1 MKRNHAFTLIELL
14 VVIAIIAILA
24 AMLLPA
30 LSKARDKARQIS
42 CVNNLKQLRLYITMY
57 ENEQD
62 DVLMPSSAHGRY
74 WGHNLQVAG
83 YLPGAANSRIGEFAC
98 PAKNGISSFN
108 GTTEY
113 KYPRV
118 DAGHSYN
125 YGANSFVHKV
135 CSTNPT
141 NLRTVAQLKYPTQT
155 CSLADAKQTSTTGQ
169 SYIFSNESG
178 STMKRLDF
186 PHNGGTY
193 TNVAFVDGHV
203 SSERMV
209 PHLIVGGDGNPPYIA
224 YINPFW
230 AYYGSI
236 YTSYSWKY

>member
-1 MKRNHAFTLIELL
+1 MKRNRSFTLIELL

-30 LSKARDKARQIS
+30 LSKAREKARQIS
-42 CVNNLKQLRLYITMY
+42 CINNMKQLRLYVTMY
-57 ENEQD
+57 ESDHD

-74 WGHNLQVAG
+74 WGHNLQLYG
-83 YLPGAANSRIGEFAC
+83 FLPGTASSRIAEFTC
-98 PAKNGISSFN
+98 PAKTGVSAYN

-118 DAGHSYN
+118 DAGHSYQ
-125 YGANSFVHKV
+125 YGANSFVHKA
-135 CSTNPT
+135 CTTNPT
-141 NLRTVAQLKYPTQT
+141 NLRAIAQLKYPTQT
-155 CSLADAKQTSTTGQ
+155 SSLADVKQTSTTGQ
-169 SYIFSNESG
+169 AYIYSNESG
-178 STMKRLDF
+178 GPMKRLDF
-186 PHNGGTY
+186 PHNGNSN

-203 SSERMV
+203 NSERMR
-209 PHLIVGGDGNPPYIA
+209 PDLLVGGNGNPPYIA
-224 YINPFW
+224 YISPFW

>member
-1 MKRNHAFTLIELL
+1 MRKNHFFTLIELL

-30 LSKARDKARQIS
+30 LSKAREKARQIS
-42 CVNNLKQLRLYITMY
+42 CVNNIKQLRLYMLMY
-57 ENEQD
+57 ESDQND
-62 DVLMPSSAHGRY
+62 ILMPSSAHTRY

-83 YLPGAANSRIGEFAC
+83 YLPGTASSRIPEFTC
-98 PAKNGISSFN
+98 PAKTGVSAFN

-118 DAGHSYN
+118 DAGQSYQ

-141 NLRTVAQLKYPTQT
+141 TLRSSAQLKYPTQT
-155 CSLADAKQTSTTGQ
+155 SSLADVKQTSTTGQ
-169 SYIFSNESG
+169 AYIYSNESG
-178 STMKRLDF
+178 NTMKRLDF
-186 PHNGGTY
+186 PHNGGSY

-203 SSERMV
+203 NSERMV
-209 PHLIVGGDGNPPYIA
+209 PHLIVGGNGTPPYIA
-224 YINPFW
+224 YISPFW